1 LADDFFCACKKFARR
16 ATNSLAKPVARHLSA
31 RRSLGEGGRLWEP
44 AGVSPGRNVYLR
56 KIAVDQIVEDY

>member
-1 LADDFFCACKKFARR
+1 MTSFVPAKDLRNTRR
-16 ATNSLAKPVARHLSA
+16 IPLAKPVARHLSA